1 MAGEAMNP
9 PIKPAIA
16 WPLLG
21 LFLLAAG
28 LALWLALPSTD
39 SHVLAIFRFDPSSA
53 LVPTTSL
60 LTNAGGFIT
69 LGPVALA
76 AVLLLAFRG
85 RKAEALWLFLAVGSG
100 RLFVE
105 AAKEILARPRPPL
118 IGRLDE
124 VTSLSFPSSHAAGS
138 MLTMLALALLFGR
151 DRPWL
156 TPILATF
163 ALAVG
168 WSRLALGVHWPSDV
182 LAGWGVALI
191 WIGIASRWLP
201 RAGRP
206 SA

>member
-1 MAGEAMNP
+1 MNLP
-9 PIKPAIA
+9 TRPAIA

-21 LFLLAAG
+21 LLLLTAG
-28 LALWLALPSTD
+28 AVLWLAFPAAD

-53 LVPTTSL
+53 LIPATSV
-60 LTNAGGFIT
+60 LTNAGGFST

-76 AVLLLAFRG
+76 AVLFLAIRG
-85 RKAEALWLFLAVGSG
+85 QKAEALWLLLAVGSG

-105 AAKEILARPRPPL
+105 AAKEIIARPRPPL

-156 TPILATF
+156 TPVLAAF

-182 LAGWGVALI
+182 LAGWGLALI
-191 WIGIASRWLP
+191 WIGTASRWLP
-201 RAGRP
+201 RRP
-206 SA
+206 E

>member
-1 MAGEAMNP
+1 MP
-9 PIKPAIA
+9 LSLRPALS

-21 LFLLAAG
+21 MFLLAAG
-28 LALWLALPSTD
+28 TTLWLGGPATD
-39 SHVLAIFRFDPSSA
+39 GHWLAIFRLDPSSPLIPA
-53 LVPTTSL
+53 TSL

-76 AVLLLAFRG
+76 AVLFLALKG
-85 RKAEALWLFLAVGSG
+85 RKAEALWLLLAVGSG
-100 RLFVE
+100 RLLVE
-105 AAKEILARPRPPL
+105 AAKEVLSRPRPPL

-156 TPILATF
+156 TPVLTAF

-182 LAGWGVALI
+182 LAGWGVALM
-191 WIGIASRWLP
+191 WIGTASRWLP
-201 RAGRP
+201 RSPR
-206 SA
+206 

>member
-1 MAGEAMNP
+1 MAGEAMSL

-21 LFLLAAG
+21 LLLLAAG

-39 SHVLAIFRFDPSSA
+39 SHVLGIFRFDPSCA
-53 LVPTTSL
+53 LVPLASL

-76 AVLLLAFRG
+76 AVLLLAFR
-85 RKAEALWLFLAVGSG
+85 RQKAEALWLFLAVGSG

-118 IGRLDE
+118 VGRLDE

-138 MLTMLALALLFGR
+138 MLTMLALALLFAR
-151 DRPWL
+151 DRNWL
-156 TPILATF
+156 TPVLAGF

-201 RAGRP
+201 RAAGP
-206 SA
+206 YA

>member
-1 MAGEAMNP
+1 MRP
-9 PIKPAIA
+9 SVRPAIA

-21 LFLLAAG
+21 LLLLAAG
-28 LALWLALPSTD
+28 TALWLALPATD
-39 SHVLAIFRFDPSSA
+39 GHVLAIFRFDPSSA
-53 LVPTTSL
+53 LIPATSL
-60 LTNAGGFIT
+60 LTHAGGFST

-76 AVLLLAFRG
+76 AVLLLAFGG

-118 IGRLDE
+118 AGRLDE

-156 TPILATF
+156 TPILAAF

-201 RAGRP
+201 RAAHP

>member
-1 MAGEAMNP
+1 MSP
-9 PIKPAIA
+9 PVRPVIA

-21 LFLLAAG
+21 FVLLAAG
-28 LALWLALPSTD
+28 AALWLAFPAMD
-39 SHVLAIFRFDPSSA
+39 SHVLAIFRFAPSSA
-53 LVPTTSL
+53 LIPATSL
-60 LTNAGGFIT
+60 LTNAGGFST

-76 AVLLLAFRG
+76 VVLLLAFRR

-118 IGRLDE
+118 AGRLDE

-151 DRPWL
+151 SSPWL
-156 TPILATF
+156 TPALAAF

-191 WIGIASRWLP
+191 WIGIAGFWLP
-201 RAGRP
+201 EASRRP
-206 SA
+206 A